1 MKKTPLTLLVLI
13 VFLVIA
19 TMASAEGI
27 RPNSFTISPVVGGY
41 SYDGVQHLE
50 TRPVYGIRGGY
61 DFTKWFGVEG
71 VFDYVQSVGTQPGL
85 GDIHTFRYGADALL
99 YLLQDSR
106 VVPYLAAGYS
116 AITIDYE
123 QGTPRGAAHFHHTRG
138 IGDYGAGVKFFLTDN
153 LAVRGDVR
161 HLLFEDNQLLSNYE
175 YTVGA
180 TFLFGG
186 VKPAPAPVTE
196 APPVQETAPAPEV
209 IPAPVLEAPPEP
221 VPAAE
226 PAPGHYKNCVTLH
239 IDFDIDKADIKPEYH
254 DEVAKVGDFM
264 KQYPETTAVIEGHTD
279 NIGTPEH
286 NMKLSLLRAESVV
299 KYLGEHFGIESSRFT
314 AKGYGSTRPIADN
327 ATDAGKQQNR
337 RIEAIIDCVNLPSK
351 VTPPERLC
359 MLLQLEFDTG
369 KADIKPH
376 YRDEIAKV
384 GEYMKKYPTT
394 TAVIEGHTDNV
405 GGFDFNMKLSRLRA
419 ENVVN
424 YLVENFGIEKSR
436 LSAKGYGYTRRIAYN
451 STAEGRKKNRRINAV
466 IDCVVK

>member
-1 MKKTPLTLLVLI
+1 MKGTLLTLLMLI
-13 VFLVIA
+13 VFFVIA

-71 VFDYVQSVGTQPGL
+71 VFDYIQSVGTQPVL

-99 YLLQDSR
+99 YLMQDSR
-106 VVPYLAAGYS
+106 LVPYLAAGYS

-123 QGTPRGAAHFHHTRG
+123 KSTPRGEAHFHHTRG
-138 IGDYGAGVKFFLTDN
+138 IGDYGAGVKYFLTDN
-153 LAVRGDVR
+153 LALRGDFR
-161 HLLFEDNQLLSNYE
+161 HLLFEDNQVLSNYE
-175 YTVGA
+175 YTAGF

-186 VKPAPAPVTE
+186 AKTAPPPVAQPVPEPTPAPEVAPAPV
-196 APPVQETAPAPEV
+196 VET
-209 IPAPVLEAPPEP
+209 PPEP

-226 PAPGHYKNCVTLH
+226 PSPGHYKNCITLH
-239 IDFDIDKADIKPEYH
+239 IDFDIDKADIKPEYN

-279 NIGTPEH
+279 NVGTPEH

-299 KYLGEHFGIESSRFT
+299 KYLGDHFGIASSRFT

-327 ATDAGKQQNR
+327 ATEAGKQQNR
-337 RIEAIIDCVNLPSK
+337 RIEAIIDCVILPK
-351 VTPPERLC
+351 GVTPPERLC
-359 MLLQLEFDTG
+359 MLLQIEFDSG
-369 KADIKPH
+369 KADIKPQ

-384 GEYMKKYPTT
+384 GDYLKKYPTT
-394 TAVIEGHTDNV
+394 TAVIEGHTDNI
-405 GGFDFNMKLSRLRA
+405 GGYEYNMKLSRLRA

-424 YLVENFGIEKSR
+424 YLVETFGIEKSR
-436 LSAKGYGYTRRIAYN
+436 LYAKGYGYTRRIAYN
-451 STAEGRKKNRRINAV
+451 NTPEGRQKNRRINAV
-466 IDCVVK
+466 IDCVVKK